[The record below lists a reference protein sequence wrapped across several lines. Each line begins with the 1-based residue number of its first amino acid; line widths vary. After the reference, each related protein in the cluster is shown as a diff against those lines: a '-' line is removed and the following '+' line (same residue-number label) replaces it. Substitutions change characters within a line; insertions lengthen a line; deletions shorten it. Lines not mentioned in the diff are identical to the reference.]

1 MEIDAEGKGKIVNCT
16 IKRNSKK
23 DNFGLYDKVD
33 LLFKIN
39 SKSNQNLVHI
49 NNDNS
54 QHSLMPEK
62 ESKNE
67 LNNEKNISENNQI
80 FDYSKK
86 SSEIPSKKFRSFN
99 TINLGKDPAEIIKT
113 KIFRNVG
120 KKVNNFTQSFEDKN
134 NLLIKLFNNFVHKV
148 SEAHQ
153 TFGFFN
159 NNKNVDV
166 NGKIKRMSIKFIN
179 FNEVFIF
186 ERKIIEYIEKRIFF
200 YNKII
205 NIIKSIFSKDN
216 NINFDVLNSFYK
228 EIDNGISDIN
238 IVKKNKIKDNDYSPS
253 DLKEE
258 QVIDSYNH
266 KNNISILNK
275 INDKNI
281 LSYINN
287 LNTKLKILNTDRNEP
302 NNNNSYKKIILPS
315 LKTNDNQLYSNSF
328 RNSVKCQNSKTTHK
342 PNKRFDI
349 FNTQNN
355 KEISPIKKDNNGIKI
370 NLKAMNSNI
379 SKSVDIRNKDKDNDK
394 DNNLSSKDKEITIE
408 NHSGLNNDNLRRR
421 KSVVAL
427 TVPDY
432 NDINNVNEYI
442 LNYKFKEEPIEE
454 KEEIER
460 NKEKEKEKEK
470 KMNKEINKAD
480 KKKLKLKVQ
489 SSFKSNNT
497 EKDKESNENIEKKEI
512 KKDFK
517 EKESKLNKKNNIKII
532 NKKDDNS
539 IDKDNSDDG
548 GNSSAN
554 SFGRGSNK
562 SNESEENK
570 EKENGNIKIV
580 SSKTVSSCESKDP
593 LDDIKYLKRMREK
606 QENIRLKDIE
616 YLFSDSEEKSEE
628 KSEEN
633 NNS

>member
-1 MEIDAEGKGKIVNCT
+1 MEIDAEGKGKIVNGT

-49 NNDNS
+49 NNDNN

-99 TINLGKDPAEIIKT
+99 TINLDKDPAEIIKT

-134 NLLIKLFNNFVHKV
+134 NLLIKLFNKFVYKV

-153 TFGFFN
+153 NFGVFN
-159 NNKNVDV
+159 NNKNMDA
-166 NGKIKRMSIKFIN
+166 NTKLKRMSIKFIN

-633 NNS
+633 NNA

>member
-1 MEIDAEGKGKIVNCT
+1 MD
-16 IKRNSKK
+16 
-23 DNFGLYDKVD
+23 
-33 LLFKIN
+33 IN
-39 SKSNQNLVHI
+39 
-49 NNDNS
+49 
-54 QHSLMPEK
+54 
-62 ESKNE
+62 
-67 LNNEKNISENNQI
+67 
-80 FDYSKK
+80 
-86 SSEIPSKKFRSFN
+86 
-99 TINLGKDPAEIIKT
+99 A
-113 KIFRNVG
+113 
-120 KKVNNFTQSFEDKN
+120 
-134 NLLIKLFNNFVHKV
+134 
-148 SEAHQ
+148 
-153 TFGFFN
+153 
-159 NNKNVDV
+159 
-166 NGKIKRMSIKFIN
+166 KIKRMSVKFIN

-186 ERKIIEYIEKRIFF
+186 ERKIIEFVEKRIFF

-205 NIIKSIFSKDN
+205 NTINSIFSKDN
-216 NINFDVLNSFYK
+216 NINLDILNIFYK

-238 IVKKNKIKDNDYSPS
+238 IVQKNKIKEKDYSPS

-266 KNNISILNK
+266 KNNIATLNK

-281 LSYINN
+281 LNYINN

-315 LKTNDNQLYSNSF
+315 LKTSDNQLYSNSF
-328 RNSVKCQNSKTTHK
+328 RNPVKFQNSISTHK
-342 PNKRFDI
+342 SNKRYDI

-355 KEISPIKKDNNGIKI
+355 KEISPIKKDHDGIKI
-370 NLKAMNSNI
+370 YLKETNSNI
-379 SKSVDIRNKDKDNDK
+379 SKSIDNRNKDKDNTN
-394 DNNLSSKDKEITIE
+394 NNLSSKDKEVKIE
-408 NHSGLNNDNLRRR
+408 HNSELNNDNLRRR

-432 NDINNVNEYI
+432 HNINNVNDYI
-442 LNYKFKEEPIEE
+442 LNYKFKEEPKEGKEE
-454 KEEIER
+454 KEKIES

-489 SSFKSNNT
+489 SSFKSNKE
-497 EKDKESNENIEKKEI
+497 EKDKENNENITNKKFT
-512 KKDFK
+512 KDIK
-517 EKESKLNKKNNIKII
+517 EKESKANKKNNIKIM

-539 IDKDNSDDG
+539 TNKDNSDDG

-628 KSEEN
+628 KREKVLEN
-633 NNS
+633 KKCLR

>member
-1 MEIDAEGKGKIVNCT
+1 MEIDAEGKGKIVNGT

-49 NNDNS
+49 NNDNN

-99 TINLGKDPAEIIKT
+99 TINLDKDPAEIIKT

-134 NLLIKLFNNFVHKV
+134 NLLIKLFNKFVYKV

-153 TFGFFN
+153 NFGVFN
-159 NNKNVDV
+159 NNKNMDA
-166 NGKIKRMSIKFIN
+166 NTKLKRMSIKFIN
-179 FNEVFIF
+179 FNEIFIF

-442 LNYKFKEEPIEE
+442 LNYKFKEEHIEE

-570 EKENGNIKIV
+570 DKENGNIKIV

-633 NNS
+633 NNA

>member
-633 NNS
+633 NNA

>member
-134 NLLIKLFNNFVHKV
+134 NLLIKLFNKFVYKV

-153 TFGFFN
+153 NFGVFN
-159 NNKNVDV
+159 NNKNMDA
-166 NGKIKRMSIKFIN
+166 NTKLKRMSIKFIN

-633 NNS
+633 NNA

>member
-1 MEIDAEGKGKIVNCT
+1 MEIDAEGKGKIVNGT

-49 NNDNS
+49 NNDNN

-99 TINLGKDPAEIIKT
+99 TINLDKDPAEIIKT

-134 NLLIKLFNNFVHKV
+134 NLLIKLFNKFVYKV

-153 TFGFFN
+153 NFGVFN
-159 NNKNVDV
+159 NNKNMDA
-166 NGKIKRMSIKFIN
+166 NTKLKRMSIKFIN

-570 EKENGNIKIV
+570 DKENGNIKIV

-633 NNS
+633 NNA